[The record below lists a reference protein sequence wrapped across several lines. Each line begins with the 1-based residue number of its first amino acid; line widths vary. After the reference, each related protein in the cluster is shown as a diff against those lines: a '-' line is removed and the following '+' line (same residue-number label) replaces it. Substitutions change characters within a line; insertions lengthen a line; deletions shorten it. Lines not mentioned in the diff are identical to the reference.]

1 MELSSQKLGDIVGK
15 SNEGAE
21 GKKGEHTVELVI
33 MKVNLVLMKGAVV
46 LMNRF
51 VR

>member
-1 MELSSQKLGDIVGK
+1 MRLLEL
-15 SNEGAE
+15 
-21 GKKGEHTVELVI
+21 VELVI